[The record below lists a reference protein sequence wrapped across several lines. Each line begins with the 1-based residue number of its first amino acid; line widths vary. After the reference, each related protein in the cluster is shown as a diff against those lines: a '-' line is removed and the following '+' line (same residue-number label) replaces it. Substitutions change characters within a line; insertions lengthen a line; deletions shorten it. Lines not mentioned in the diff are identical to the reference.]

1 MNVGDLKTR
10 VKRQFGDESGVQI
23 TDADI
28 IRWANDAMREIV
40 MQNETVLQ
48 STQFDD
54 LEVGIDAYPMPSDLL
69 VLRSIRVKTADS
81 EPYSSINGLSLNQF
95 DETIYTWDGNNRTSD
110 PCVYTIY
117 DGQIFLFPKPDAN
130 FTDGLKILYSQNP
143 TDLVND
149 ADPIGLPLIY
159 HNAVVKYCLIQAYE
173 LDEDWEGS
181 ANKLAQFQ
189 NDLNV
194 TAERENRSSIET
206 YPVITVREEDM

>member
-1 MNVGDLKTR
+1 MNLGELKTR

-28 IRWANDAMREIV
+28 IRWANDAQREII

-48 STQFDD
+48 STQLDD
-54 LEVGIDAYPMPSDLL
+54 LVANQDNYPLPADLM
-69 VLRSIRVKTADS
+69 VLRSVRIRTSSS
-81 EPYSSINGLSLNQF
+81 EPFESIKSLSLNQF
-95 DETIYTWDGNNRTSD
+95 DETIQTWDSNPSTGLS
-110 PCVYTIY
+110 CVYTTY
-117 DGQIFLFPKPDAN
+117 DGQIFLFPKPSTS

-149 ADPIGLPLIY
+149 SDPIALPLIY
-159 HNAVVKYCLIQAYE
+159 HNAVVKYCLVQAYE

-181 ANKLAQFQ
+181 ANKLAQFV

-194 TAERENRSSIET
+194 TAERENAGAIET
-206 YPVITVREEDM
+206 YPTITVREEDL